1 MMIFKEVNKN
11 MSVPLLEIENV
22 EKVYIQKKLYGTKIL
37 HAVSNV
43 TLELK
48 RGETLGLV
56 GESGSGKS
64 TLGQLIGQLLEPS
77 DGKLKFNGKAISEMD
92 HKEKKMIKKDV
103 QYVFQDAHSA
113 LNPRHTVEKLIEEPL
128 IIQKIGTSSERKKW
142 VYEMIYDIGLDE
154 SYKDAYIHELSG
166 GQKQRV
172 GIARALILKPKL
184 LVLDEPVSALDV
196 SVQAQIL
203 NLLKSLQQKYSLTYL
218 FISHNLDVVHYMSD
232 RIAVMYLGKIV
243 ELGIANEIYHNPYHP
258 YTKALVSAIPSLE
271 RKSDPI
277 FLEGEIPSA
286 TNVPTGCVLH
296 TRCPF
301 AGESCKI
308 KEPPLV
314 DLNKEHKVA
323 CHLFS

>member
-1 MMIFKEVNKN
+1 MKP
-11 MSVPLLEIENV
+11 SLLEIENV
-22 EKVYIQKKLYGTKIL
+22 EKVYIQKKLYKTQIL
-37 HAVSNV
+37 HAVSNA

-48 RGETLGLV
+48 TGETLGLV

-77 DGKLKFNGKAISEMD
+77 EGKLKFHGKSISEMN
-92 HKEKKMIKKDV
+92 HKEKKLLKKDI

-113 LNPRHTVEKLIEEPL
+113 LNPRHTVGKLIEEPL
-128 IIQKIGTSSERKKW
+128 IIQKIGTSSERKKR
-142 VYEMIYDIGLDE
+142 VNDMICDIGLDE

-166 GQKQRV
+166 GQKQRI

-232 RIAVMYLGKIV
+232 RIAVMYLGKII
-243 ELGIANEIYHNPYHP
+243 ELGNANEIYHNPLHP

-271 RKSDPI
+271 RKTEWI

-286 TNVPTGCVLH
+286 TNVPKGCVLH

-301 AGESCKI
+301 AHASCKVE
-308 KEPPLV
+308 EPVFVKL
-314 DLNKEHKVA
+314 DEEHKVA
-323 CHLFS
+323 CHLYR